1 MTYETVE
8 KLFEYTS
15 GDEFVDSVAYIN
27 NKYSVTTRLGGV
39 VQVLGAFGE
48 GGLAVALSPGC
59 ATVMGCVPSTLLIWS
74 SSDNLVTGRYYR
86 QLDSNGKAVGQWIKE

>member
-1 MTYETVE
+1 M
-8 KLFEYTS
+8 
-15 GDEFVDSVAYIN
+15 
-27 NKYSVTTRLGGV
+27 TTRLGGV